1 MKKIEKKKAQR
12 KDNKLKKDNILINL
26 SEASILNLELNKIK
40 SNMEILDSKWNDAVI
55 DEKAHTILSIKM
67 KQLNDILDF
76 IIKKIEH

>member
-1 MKKIEKKKAQR
+1 M
-12 KDNKLKKDNILINL
+12 
-26 SEASILNLELNKIK
+26 ELNKIK